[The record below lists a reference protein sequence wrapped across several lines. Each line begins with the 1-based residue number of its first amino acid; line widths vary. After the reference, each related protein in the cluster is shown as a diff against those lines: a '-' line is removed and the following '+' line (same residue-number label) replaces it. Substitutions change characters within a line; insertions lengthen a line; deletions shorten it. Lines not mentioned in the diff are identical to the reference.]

1 MNISTF
7 TIDGL
12 DVDMTFQNG
21 AIAYTFEKDGKN
33 YGYKIDLPS
42 KKVMDVVAATV
53 LLLTNA
59 LETKAAVDSLPH
71 ENNA

>member
-7 TIDGL
+7 TIGGL
-12 DVDMTFQNG
+12 DVDMTFNKN
-21 AIAYTFEKDGKN
+21 AIAYTFEQDGKH

-42 KKVMDVVAATV
+42 KKVMDIVAATV

-59 LETKAAVDSLPH
+59 LETKAAVDALPH
-71 ENNA
+71 DH